1 MAGLTAST
9 GAGRGDVDLL
19 FGQKSQH
26 GLALDAHLAE
36 VQHLGHGVLRAV
48 DDYLR
53 EGLQP
58 LPQLPVQRTHGSVP
72 ALHGLCKA
80 GGRCGQPHGVGQ
92 VFGAGAHLPLLL
104 AAQIGRLE
112 SLHQPVGK
120 VERANALGRMD
131 LVAAH
136 RERINVVQFDGH
148 THPCLHRVHMDDG
161 TAVAVLYLGG
171 KAFHI
176 VAGADLI
183 VHHHAGHKDGVL
195 VHPLQHGVNV
205 QRAVCPGSYHGNVVA
220 LLCQTLQRPL
230 YTGVLEAGHYNA
242 LAEGAGLHRAQ
253 QRQIIA
259 LAAAGGKV
267 QFPAFAAQRA
277 RYGGAGGVQSF
288 FTARARAVQAG
299 RVCPV
304 LPHGLVDDVRHLGRY
319 DGGGRVVQIM

>member
-1 MAGLTAST
+1 M
-9 GAGRGDVDLL
+9 L

-48 DDYLR
+48 DDHLR

-58 LPQLPVQRTHGSVP
+58 LPQLPVQRTHGSVA
-72 ALHGLCKA
+72 ALHGL
-80 GGRCGQPHGVGQ
+80 GQTGSRCRQTHGVGQ
-92 VFGAGAHLPLLL
+92 VFSAGAHLPLLL

-112 SLHQPVGK
+112 GLHQSVGE
-120 VERANALGRMD
+120 VERTNALGRVD
-131 LVAAH
+131 FVAAH
-136 RERINVVQFDGH
+136 RERIDVVQFDGH
-148 THPCLHRVHMDDG
+148 THPRLHRVHMDDG
-161 TAVAVLYLGG
+161 AAVAALYLGG
-171 KAFHI
+171 KALHI
-176 VAGADLI
+176 VAGTDLV

-195 VHPLQHGVNV
+195 VHPLQHGGNV
-205 QRAVCPGSYHGNVVA
+205 QRAVCPGGYHGNVVA
-220 LLCQTLQRPL
+220 LLCQPLQRPL
-230 YTGVLEAGHYNA
+230 HTGVLEAGHHDA
-242 LAEGAGLHRAQ
+242 LAEGAGLHRTQ
-253 QRQIIA
+253 QRQIVA

-277 RYGGAGGVQSF
+277 RYGGAGGVQGF
-288 FTARARAVQAG
+288 FTARARTVQAG

>member
-1 MAGLTAST
+1 MAGLTAAA

-112 SLHQPVGK
+112 GLHQPVGK
-120 VERANALGRMD
+120 VERANALGCMD
-131 LVAAH
+131 FVAAH
-136 RERINVVQFDGH
+136 RERIDVVQLDGH
-148 THPCLHRVHMDDG
+148 AHPCLHRVHMDDG
-161 TAVAVLYLGG
+161 AAVAALYLGG

-176 VAGADLI
+176 VAGADLVI
-183 VHHHAGHKDGVL
+183 HHHARHKNGVF
-195 VHPLQHGVNV
+195 VHPLQHGGNV
-205 QRAVCPGSYHGNVVA
+205 QRAVCPGGYHGNVVA
-220 LLCQTLQRPL
+220 LLCQPLQRAL
-230 YTGVLEAGHYNA
+230 HTGVLEAGHHDA

-253 QRQIIA
+253 QRQIVA

-267 QFPAFAAQRA
+267 QLPAFAAQRA
-277 RYGGAGGVQSF
+277 RHGGAGGVQGL
-288 FTARARAVQAG
+288 FTARARAIQAG
-299 RVCPV
+299 GVCPV
-304 LPHGLVDDVRHLGRY
+304 LPHGLVDDVRHLRRY